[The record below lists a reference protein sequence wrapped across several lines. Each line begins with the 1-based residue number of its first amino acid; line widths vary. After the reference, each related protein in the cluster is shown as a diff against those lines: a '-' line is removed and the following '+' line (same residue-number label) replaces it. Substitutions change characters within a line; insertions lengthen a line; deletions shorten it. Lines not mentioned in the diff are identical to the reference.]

1 MGRGVLALL
10 ALIVFASFY
19 SPAPALAADEVK
31 IAIIVPLSGRWAR
44 QGELYKAG
52 SEMAVDEI
60 NEQGGIKALG
70 GAKLVLVPADAGDS
84 VQKATSAA
92 QRVLNRGKIT
102 AAQGSWLSSFTLGA
116 TEVSERLGIPWLT
129 LSWSDKITER
139 GFKYVFQSSSVSSQL
154 AEQGVAQAVALG
166 GEVGKTIQRV
176 ALVGDNTA
184 AIVSYFNSS
193 CL

>member
-1 MGRGVLALL
+1 MKSKPDVHTRLTPRFGWRVLPLL
-10 ALIVFASFY
+10 AVMMLASFQI
-19 SPAPALAADEVK
+19 PVLTQAAEDVK
-31 IAIIVPLSGRWAR
+31 IAVIVPLSGRWAR

-52 SEMAVDEI
+52 SEMAVAEI
-60 NEQGGIKALG
+60 NDQGGIKALG

-129 LSWSDKITER
+129 LS
-139 GFKYVFQSSSVSSQL
+139 
-154 AEQGVAQAVALG
+154 
-166 GEVGKTIQRV
+166 
-176 ALVGDNTA
+176 
-184 AIVSYFNSS
+184 
-193 CL
+193 